1 MHKSRRD
8 FLYLAGR
15 TGLIAILAGAKGV
28 RALAV
33 GPGHDPIATPLN
45 AIGMPMPH
53 NTEPASD
60 ADLVRRIK
68 AITNVFE
75 VGGPDPDYA
84 YVEDLG
90 DGRGYTVT
98 QYGFCT
104 YNNEVAQV
112 IERYAQFVPDTDLKR
127 FLVQLPPIA
136 TGRQALTG
144 FPAAWQKEVNASEY
158 LGIACDE
165 EADKLYVRPAL
176 KAAASVGV
184 TSAIG
189 KSIFYDTWLQH
200 GASSDPDSLSAILKR
215 TLGATGGIG
224 VRSEKEFL
232 REFLVIR
239 KAVLREPANRD
250 TREVWR
256 ASARRVDAL
265 LHLLDNN
272 PDLLPPIKVAN
283 GDVDVVVL

>member
-1 MHKSRRD
+1 MHKNRRD
-8 FLYLAGR
+8 FLRLAGR
-15 TGLIAILAGAKGV
+15 TCLIAILAGAKGV

-112 IERYAQFVPDTDLKR
+112 IERYAQFVPATDLKR
-127 FLVQLPPIA
+127 FLVHLPPFA
-136 TGRQALTG
+136 TGRRALTG
-144 FPAAWQKEVNASEY
+144 FPAAWHKEHASEY

-165 EADKLYVRPAL
+165 EADKLYFQPAV
-176 KAAASVGV
+176 KAAAAAGV

-200 GASSDPDSLSAILKR
+200 GASGDPDSLSAILKR
-215 TLGATGGIG
+215 TQGATGGIG

-232 REFLVIR
+232 REFLAIR

-272 PDLLPPIKVAN
+272 PDLVPPIKVAN
-283 GDVDVVVL
+283 ADVDVVVL